1 MDKHLIYKTN
11 NEKLITFIFG
21 QLEKNAKKL
30 KKLVMLY

>member
-21 QLEKNAKKL
+21 QLEKNAKRIEN
-30 KKLVMLY
+30 VFFT

>member
-21 QLEKNAKKL
+21 QLEKKCKKN
-30 KKLVMLY
+30 

>member
-21 QLEKNAKKL
+21 QLEKNAKKN
-30 KKLVMLY
+30 